1 MKWRQIENRYI
12 IRLEKGEEVLGTLT
26 AFVLDRR
33 IQGGVIY
40 GLGAICDLVLG
51 LYEPH
56 KREYIKRTFEEDL
69 ELGNLTGNISYFE
82 ENPVLHCHVT
92 VAASDLHAYTGHLFS
107 AKVAVTVECVITP
120 FAERLTRVRDEQI
133 GLNLLDI

>member
-12 IRLEKGEEVLGTLT
+12 VRLEKGEEVLGTLT
-26 AFVLDRR
+26 AFVLDQC
-33 IQGGVIY
+33 IQGGVIH

-51 LYEPH
+51 LYEPQ
-56 KREYIKRTFEEDL
+56 KKEYIRRTFEEDL

-82 ENPVLHCHVT
+82 DNPVLHCHAT
-92 VAASDLHAYTGHLFS
+92 VAASDLRAYTGHLFS
-107 AKVAVTVECVITP
+107 ARVAVTVECVIIP

-133 GLNLLDI
+133 GLNLLDV